1 MGKGKI
7 ARNTISS
14 LLLQFCTVICGFI
27 VPKLILSNYGS
38 DVNGLVN
45 SITQFLSFIALL
57 DLGVGAVVQS
67 ALYKPL
73 ADKDARKL
81 NEIMTSADRF
91 FRMIGGILFI
101 YVLILIVLYPLVVK
115 QNFGYIYTAGL
126 IIAISI
132 SSFSQYYFGVVDRLL
147 LTADQK
153 GYIQYDAQI
162 VTLILNTIACAILIK
177 LGGSIHIV
185 KLTTSLIYLAR
196 PIYLRYYIKKNYVL
210 NRNANYKEEPVK
222 QKWNGIAQHISAV
235 VLNETDTIVLTLF
248 SSLASVSIYS
258 VYNLVVS
265 GLKKLF
271 ESATNGIEA
280 ALGEVWAKKE
290 YKQAS
295 QLFKH
300 AEWMIHTSVTYVFIC
315 TAILIVPFVSVY
327 TKNITDAEYR
337 QPVFAILIVL
347 AHTVHCYR
355 IPYHMMIKAAGH
367 YKQTQNCYLIATI
380 INIVVSV
387 ATVKYYGLIGVAV
400 GTLVAMLYQT
410 IWMINYNVK
419 HLIKE
424 SVWFSVKQFFV
435 DGFSFFL
442 CFFLVSDIVTLP
454 QKTYISWIM
463 MSVKTMLIVGGIL
476 IVINTLTY
484 NVYVKKIID
493 KILGGRARS

>member
-1 MGKGKI
+1 
-7 ARNTISS
+7 
-14 LLLQFCTVICGFI
+14 
-27 VPKLILSNYGS
+27 
-38 DVNGLVN
+38 
-45 SITQFLSFIALL
+45 
-57 DLGVGAVVQS
+57 
-67 ALYKPL
+67 
-73 ADKDARKL
+73 
-81 NEIMTSADRF
+81 
-91 FRMIGGILFI
+91 
-101 YVLILIVLYPLVVK
+101 
-115 QNFGYIYTAGL
+115 
-126 IIAISI
+126 
-132 SSFSQYYFGVVDRLL
+132 
-147 LTADQK
+147 
-153 GYIQYDAQI
+153 
-162 VTLILNTIACAILIK
+162 
-177 LGGSIHIV
+177 
-185 KLTTSLIYLAR
+185 
-196 PIYLRYYIKKNYVL
+196 
-210 NRNANYKEEPVK
+210 
-222 QKWNGIAQHISAV
+222 
-235 VLNETDTIVLTLF
+235 
-248 SSLASVSIYS
+248 
-258 VYNLVVS
+258 
-265 GLKKLF
+265 
-271 ESATNGIEA
+271 
-280 ALGEVWAKKE
+280 
-290 YKQAS
+290 
-295 QLFKH
+295 
-300 AEWMIHTSVTYVFIC
+300 MIHTSVTYVFIC

-442 CFFLVSDIVTLP
+442 CFFLVSDIITLP